1 MFDVT
6 QFRNEFPFF
15 TLNPNVVYLDSA
27 ATTLKP
33 EALIE
38 ATTQFYCSSGSVH
51 RSQSDADNTQKFEN
65 ARQVVCNFIHAE
77 SPESIIWTSGT
88 THAINLV
95 AHGLR
100 HQLCAEDEIIIS
112 EGEHHANFVTW
123 QQIALQTGAKLHI
136 VDLNEKGLVTI
147 ENLGSVLSKKTKIV
161 ALQIASNVTG
171 TQQPVKQLI
180 SFIRQ
185 HSTAKILL
193 DGAQAISHIPLNVKQ
208 LDCDYLVFSAHKIY
222 GPTGLGVLTGKFES
236 LQQLQPLFFGGKMV
250 ESVSKEK
257 TTFAPLPYRLE
268 AGTPNIAA
276 VLGFNAILDW
286 LQQWDFVAAEQHAID
301 LAQYSQAKLAS
312 QYPQCRLYPSAQAS
326 SFVCFTFDGIATADL
341 STLLAEQNIAIRAGK
356 HCAEPYLKYL
366 QQNTTLRLS
375 FAPYNT
381 MQDVER
387 FFQALDK
394 ALELLC

>member
-33 EALIE
+33 EILIE
-38 ATTQFYCSSGSVH
+38 ATSQFYCSSGSVH
-51 RSQSDADNTQKFEN
+51 RSQSDAENTQKFEQ
-65 ARQVVCNFIHAE
+65 ARQSVCNFIHSE
-77 SPESIIWTSGT
+77 SPDCIIWTSGT
-88 THAINLV
+88 THSINLV
-95 AHGLR
+95 ANGLR
-100 HQLCAEDEIIIS
+100 HQLCAKDEIIIS

-123 QQIALQTGAKLHI
+123 QQLALQTGAKLHI
-136 VDLNEKGLVTI
+136 VELNDEGLITV
-147 ENLGSVLSKKTKIV
+147 ENLQPILSEKTKIV
-161 ALQIASNVTG
+161 ALQIVSNVTG
-171 TQQPVKQLI
+171 TQQSIEKLI
-180 SFIRQ
+180 PIIRQ
-185 HSTAKILL
+185 HSSAKILL

-208 LDCDYLVFSAHKIY
+208 LDCDYFVFSAHKIY

-236 LQQLQPLFFGGKMV
+236 LEQLQPLFFGGKMV
-250 ESVSKEK
+250 ERVSKEK

-268 AGTPNIAA
+268 AGTPNIAG
-276 VLGFNAILDW
+276 VLGFNAVLHW
-286 LQQWDFVAAEQHAID
+286 LQQWDFIAAEQHSID
-301 LAQYSQAKLAS
+301 LAQYCQTKLAS

-326 SFVCFTFDGIATADL
+326 TFVCFTFDGIASADL

-356 HCAEPYLKYL
+356 HCAEPYLNYL
-366 QQNTTLRLS
+366 QQNATLRLS